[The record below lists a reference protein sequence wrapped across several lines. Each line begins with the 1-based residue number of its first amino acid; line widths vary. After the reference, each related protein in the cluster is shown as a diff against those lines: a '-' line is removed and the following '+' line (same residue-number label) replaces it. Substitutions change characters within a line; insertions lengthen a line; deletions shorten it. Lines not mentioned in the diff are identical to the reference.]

1 MRWYPEWME
10 QLNERTGNIQKQGI
24 EDVKAEVG
32 RMREELEAQLGR
44 TDAAVSAF
52 KVSAK
57 ELDTGLEMFNQRTE
71 ITLNNADK
79 AAQTQLQALQTFL
92 KEENRENRDSTERIM
107 KIYADLSEQDTRLL
121 SALEPKGG
129 K

>member
-1 MRWYPEWME
+1 M
-10 QLNERTGNIQKQGI
+10 
-24 EDVKAEVG
+24 
-32 RMREELEAQLGR
+32 
-44 TDAAVSAF
+44 SAF

-57 ELDTGLEMFNQRTE
+57 ELEKGLEMFNQRTE